1 MTRLIEIL
9 ISVAIVT
16 VLFLTVGVLLPDRR
30 HLEESV
36 ESNRKLTIVYDT
48 LNSLRRFDDWNA
60 LVLHDPAVELKL
72 SGPESGVGARL
83 DYESKVEEVGSGS
96 WEITGNEPNKS
107 VSYALTSESKGSNPF
122 RGRGKNERTT
132 YTLTPTG
139 RSGRNVMIT
148 QTYDVEYGWDLLG
161 RYSGMYVT
169 SNFGQDM
176 KLSLTRLSNM
186 LATVPNHDYSVFGK
200 DDPSK
205 APQLSER
212 PAENL
217 LIVRAAV
224 PRENEA
230 VARQMK
236 SNMEWIKKV
245 MDANNLVAAGPVRVI
260 TNEFGA
266 ETYSFDVAQP
276 VRKKGDADSEENGGD
291 EEGEDQAAATAT
303 AAAPAADAV
312 KLDIKVEGPVEAV
325 YSEGSKVAMV
335 PFVGH
340 MANLAK
346 VRDALRAWALTH
358 GYETVDRPYEDW
370 KNGIEKGFTEE
381 GDFVVYWSV
390 K

>member
-9 ISVAIVT
+9 ISIAIVT

-48 LNSLRRFDDWNA
+48 LNSLRRFDDWNS

-83 DYESKVEEVGSGS
+83 DYVSQVEEVGSGS
-96 WEITGNEPNKS
+96 WEITANEPNKS
-107 VSYALTSESKGSNPF
+107 VSYALTSNPKGSNPF

-148 QTYDVEYGWDLLG
+148 QTYDVDYGWDLLG
-161 RYSGMYVT
+161 RYAGMYVT

-176 KLSLTRLSNM
+176 KLSLSRLSNM

-200 DDPSK
+200 DDASK
-205 APQLSER
+205 APQLSQR
-212 PAENL
+212 PAQNL

-224 PRENEA
+224 PRDNDA
-230 VARQMK
+230 VASQMK

-245 MDANNLVAAGPVRVI
+245 MDANGLVAAGPVRVI

-276 VRKKGDADSEENGGD
+276 VRKKGDGDSNGD
-291 EEGEDQAAATAT
+291 DKDGEDKAEAT
-303 AAAPAADAV
+303 AAVPAADAQ
-312 KLDIKVEGPVEAV
+312 KLEIKVEGPVEAV
-325 YSEGSKVAMV
+325 YAEGSQVAMV

-370 KNGIEKGFTEE
+370 NNGIEKGFTVE
-381 GDFVVYWSV
+381 GDFSVYGTV

>member
-9 ISVAIVT
+9 ISVAIVI
-16 VLFLTVGVLLPDRR
+16 VLFLTVGILLPDRR

-60 LVLHDPAVELKL
+60 LVLHDPAIKLSL
-72 SGPESGVGARL
+72 SGPESGVGAKL
-83 DYESKVEEVGSGS
+83 SYESEVEELGSGS

-107 VSYALTSESKGSNPF
+107 VSYALTTNPKGSNPF

-148 QTYDVEYGWDLLG
+148 QTYDVDYGWDLLG
-161 RYSGMYVT
+161 RYAGMYVT

-176 KLSLTRLSNM
+176 KLSLNRLSNM
-186 LATVPNHDYSVFGK
+186 LATVPNHDYSEFGK
-200 DDPSK
+200 DDPGK
-205 APQLSER
+205 APKLSQR

-245 MDANNLVAAGPVRVI
+245 MDANNLVAAGPIRII

-276 VRKKGDADSEENGGD
+276 VRKRGGADSGN
-291 EEGEDQAAATAT
+291 EGEGEGDQAEAT
-303 AAAPAADAV
+303 AAAVPAGDAT

-335 PFVGH
+335 PFSGH

-381 GDFVVYWSV
+381 GDFAVYWSV

>member
-9 ISVAIVT
+9 ISIAIVT

-48 LNSLRRFDDWNA
+48 LNSLRRFDDWNS
-60 LVLHDPAVELKL
+60 LVLHDPGIELKL

-83 DYESKVEEVGSGS
+83 DYQSQVEELGSGS

-107 VSYALTSESKGSNPF
+107 VSYALTSNPKGNNPF

-148 QTYDVEYGWDLLG
+148 QTYDVDYGWDLLG
-161 RYSGMYVT
+161 RYAGMYVT

-176 KLSLTRLSNM
+176 KLSLSRLSNM

-205 APQLSER
+205 APQLSQR
-212 PAENL
+212 PAQNL

-224 PRENEA
+224 PRDNDA
-230 VARQMK
+230 VATQMK

-245 MDANNLVAAGPVRVI
+245 MDANGLVAAGPVRVI

-276 VRKKGDADSEENGGD
+276 VRKKGDGDSKDNGNGK
-291 EEGEDQAAATAT
+291 EGEDKAEAT
-303 AAAPAADAV
+303 AAVPATDAE
-312 KLDIKVEGPVEAV
+312 KLEIKVEGPVEAV
-325 YSEGSKVAMV
+325 YAEGSKVAMV

-370 KNGIEKGFTEE
+370 NNGIEKGFTLE
-381 GDFVVYWSV
+381 GDFNVYWMV